1 MIILIVVKVITNLI
15 NKINIFITNLFL
27 YSTFFWAII
36 IKTITQIVSIT
47 NDLEIKSYDSLKNL

>member
-1 MIILIVVKVITNLI
+1 MIILIVVKVITNLT

>member
-1 MIILIVVKVITNLI
+1 MIILIVVKVITNLT

-36 IKTITQIVSIT
+36 IKTITQIVSII